1 MKEVRAVNQT
11 KDATLAGRVKVA
23 SNPWSRFWGLM
34 GKRGLGEDEAVLIDP
49 CYSVHTMFMRFPIDV
64 VYLTKDNRVLKIAD
78 DMRPWRADTALAC
91 PGPPVTSAT
100 PTSPVSL
107 AQASAICTAA
117 ASWRT

>member
-78 DMRPWRADTALAC
+78 DMRPWRASVGKGAKRVLEM
-91 PGPPVTSAT
+91 PSG
-100 PTSPVSL
+100 
-107 AQASAICTAA
+107 AA
-117 ASWRT
+117 ARQGLEAGDEVVFEE